1 MFFIAETV
9 NQKLK
14 QLDEFTVD
22 LLMRTIRCTV
32 LDRLKSWGQA
42 SNREILRKIKHL
54 ISCLV
59 KAAIAINNRATKEKV
74 AVFLSEIILHNEVYT
89 LLEDVIQEWVVH
101 LPQTLLQQ
109 DISVQLMDTLLRL
122 GTRKNEQFLTGIRMN
137 RKAITGAW
145 RRCQSIKAALNNT
158 QYFSFLPP
166 PDNLTTVNILKSTNV
181 ESDRRKLCGILYWM
195 DPVAAV

>member
-1 MFFIAETV
+1 MKGRGKSKKANNNCFHFAETV
-9 NQKLK
+9 TQKLK

-32 LDRLKSWGQA
+32 LDRLKVWGKG
-42 SNREILRKIKHL
+42 SNGEILQKIKHL
-54 ISCLV
+54 VTCLV
-59 KAAIAINNRATKEKV
+59 KGAITINNRATKEKV

-122 GTRKNEQFLTGIRMN
+122 GTRKNDQFLTGIRMN
-137 RKAITGAW
+137 RKAITGG
-145 RRCQSIKAALNNT
+145 RQSINQSIKSNRVIINT
-158 QYFSFLPP
+158 SLLPP
-166 PDNLTTVNILKSTNV
+166 SRQ
-181 ESDRRKLCGILYWM
+181 SDDG
-195 DPVAAV
+195 